1 MTQIIKASDMSLLLE
16 ALDQGQLI
24 SFPTETVY
32 GLACR
37 FNDRE
42 ALEKLL
48 EVKGRDRDKPI
59 TLMIAYKEDIGQY
72 GYVNERIQRVIDEFM
87 PGSITLILKRKK
99 SVDPAMT
106 GGLDTVGIRIPNS
119 PFVLSLLEAGELLV
133 TSANLAG
140 GKNTTN
146 EKEVLEQLDGKI
158 AYVVKGQ
165 TGSNKASTVVDLT
178 GDRPVLL
185 RKGPISLKEIEE
197 VYYEGGSRM

>member
-24 SFPTETVY
+24 SIPTETVY

-133 TSANLAG
+133 G
-140 GKNTTN
+140 GTVTTN
-146 EKEVLEQLDGKI
+146 GAK
-158 AYVVKGQ
+158 
-165 TGSNKASTVVDLT
+165 N
-178 GDRPVLL
+178 
-185 RKGPISLKEIEE
+185 
-197 VYYEGGSRM
+197 